1 MQIVNKTNVLAVLA
15 AISSFAAIPVASAQ
29 EVTCESANFSE
40 AVLARFGSIRYSCL
54 EIVDRNGEA
63 HAVLNA
69 EVTRVA
75 SPNLS
80 VKFKRTDGGYSSIY
94 TFEPAA
100 DHEFNLEGGRKSN
113 LRNLTVS
120 SVLRIYVPVEAPIGK
135 LGFEID
141 PATGEVI
148 YFEIGG

>member
-1 MQIVNKTNVLAVLA
+1 MNKTNVLAVLA

-29 EVTCESANFSE
+29 DLTCESANFSE
-40 AVLARFGSIRYSCL
+40 EVLERFGSIRYSCL
-54 EIVDRNGEA
+54 EVVERNGEA

-94 TFEPAA
+94 TFTPGE
-100 DHEFNLEGGRKSN
+100 DQEFNLEGGRKTN
-113 LRNLTVS
+113 LRDLTVS
-120 SVLRIYVPVEAPIGK
+120 SVLRLYIPVEAPVGK

-148 YFEIGG
+148 YFEIDG